1 MKNILKQA
9 FTVFIVLSLLFS
21 LPAFAANDK
30 NTNSAVRFYIHC
42 LNGDKEELINISNVS
57 TSLDKNIKLDSD
69 FKLSIGNGIT
79 EKDILS
85 YLTKEPDND
94 KILKKLQQMFEGEG
108 KYISTKDGKIYDI
121 SELTGDKFDVE
132 WYCIYFD
139 EKWCVNGRIIDVST
153 GDEIHIGDDSDNNE
167 IIPPVVPDTDE
178 DNDTETLPEYTS
190 SHAYIFGYNDTNIG
204 AEGPLLRC
212 EISAMIHR
220 LAKQNN
226 RLDGFVYDESK
237 TPVYADIEGEWFRS
251 AIEFMQYKGAFDTIE
266 GNNINPYAAVT
277 RGEAFKLICIGL
289 DFTKNTSLDIE
300 EYAKIMKKAGF
311 IQGDENGNLNESQ
324 LINRAEFCAIY
335 NRVIGRDKA
344 KLITAKGE
352 VISGKDYGFT
362 DLSGDKWYYE
372 TVLKATSAYD
382 KDGYVDIEAR
392 GIRNNLDDYE

>member
-21 LPAFAANDK
+21 LPAFAANDE

-69 FKLSIGNGIT
+69 FKLSIGNGVT

-94 KILKKLQQMFEGEG
+94 KILKKLQQMFDGEE

-121 SELTGDKFDVE
+121 SELTGDKFDIE

-139 EKWCVNGRIIDVST
+139 EKWCVNGRIVDAST
-153 GDEIHIGDDSDNNE
+153 GEEVNIYDGSAGNE
-167 IIPPVVPDTDE
+167 DGNTDIF
-178 DNDTETLPEYTS
+178 PEYTS
-190 SHAYIFGYNDTNIG
+190 NHAYIFGYNDTQMG
-204 AEGPLLRC
+204 AEGPLLRS
-212 EISAMIHR
+212 EISAMIYR

-237 TPVYADIEGEWFRS
+237 SPVYADISGEWFRS
-251 AIEFMQYKGAFDTIE
+251 AIEFMEYKGAFDTTE
-266 GNNINPYAAVT
+266 GNNINPYTKIT

-289 DFTKNTSLDIE
+289 DFTKDTSLDIQ
-300 EYAKIMKKAGF
+300 EYAKIMKQAGY
-311 IQGDENGNLNESQ
+311 IQGDENGDLNESK
-324 LINRAEFCAIY
+324 LISRAEFCTIY

-344 KLITAKGE
+344 KLITEKGE
-352 VISGKDYGFT
+352 KISSQDYGFT
-362 DLSGDKWYYE
+362 DLSGDEWYYE
-372 TVLKATSAYD
+372 TMLKATSAYD
-382 KDGYVDIEAR
+382 ENGYVDIEAR
-392 GIRNNLDDYE
+392 GIRNDLDDYK